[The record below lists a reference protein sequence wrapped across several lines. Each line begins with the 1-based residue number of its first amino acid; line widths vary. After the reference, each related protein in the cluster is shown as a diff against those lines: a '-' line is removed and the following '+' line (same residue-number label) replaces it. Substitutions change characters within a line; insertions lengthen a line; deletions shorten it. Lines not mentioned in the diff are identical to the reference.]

1 MASTRLR
8 KTLLSLMLKSE
19 GDVLLARRRA
29 RQIAYLLGF
38 KTQDQTRIT
47 TAVSEVVRNAHVHAG
62 GGKVDFCI
70 DDSRAPFTYT
80 IIVSDNGP
88 GIPPSEQNI
97 NIHEEAESGLGATR
111 KLVDRMTISDA
122 ANGGTVIQL
131 DKNLAAR
138 TTTFSGAE
146 IDELANSLTK
156 IVATN
161 PLDEV
166 YHQNHELL
174 AALDLLSK
182 QKTMLDQL
190 NLELSIK
197 NDELATLS
205 KSLQGLNTQ
214 LETKVVER
222 TLELERMNDA
232 LRTARDEA
240 IRANH
245 LKSQF
250 VANISHEIRTPMS
263 AILGLSELL
272 SNDCDGEAK
281 STADHI
287 FKSANN
293 LMTLVNDLLDMSKLE
308 AGKIDIVKERFTIEG
323 MIHELISCNSHLAA
337 SKGLG
342 LSFKID
348 DSLQL
353 EVNGAQNRIRQV
365 LQNLVQNAIKF
376 TDSGEVI
383 ISVEE
388 QRREEKTVYV
398 RFSVID
404 TGPGIPE
411 QSQSKL
417 FQLFVQVDGSTTRK
431 HGGTGLGLALS
442 KKLVALMH
450 GVISVDSIEGEG
462 STFWFTLPLEIV
474 K

>member
-1 MASTRLR
+1 MAGTRT
-8 KTLLSLMLKSE
+8 KKVLLSLMLKTE

-38 KTQDQTRIT
+38 KTQDQTRVT

-62 GGKVDFCI
+62 GGKVEFCI
-70 DDSRAPFTYT
+70 DDSRPPYTYT

-88 GIPPSEQNI
+88 GLPETDEIL
-97 NIHEEAESGLGATR
+97 HTEAESGLAATR

-122 ANGGTVIQL
+122 ANGGTIIQL

-138 TTTFSGAE
+138 TTPFSSFE
-146 IDELANSLTK
+146 IDQLANSLTK

-166 YHQNHELL
+166 YHQNQELL
-174 AALDLLSK
+174 AALDQLSK

-190 NLELSIK
+190 NLELNVK
-197 NDELATLS
+197 NLELATLS
-205 KSLQGLNTQ
+205 NSLQELNLR
-214 LETKVVER
+214 LEVKVAER
-222 TLELERMNDA
+222 TGELERMNDA
-232 LRTARDEA
+232 LRSARDEA
-240 IRANH
+240 IRANQ

-272 SNDCDGEAK
+272 TNDTEGETK
-281 STADHI
+281 TTADHI
-287 FKSANN
+287 FKSAGN

-308 AGKIDIVKERFTIEG
+308 AGKIDIVKEKFFIEQLLDDIVG
-323 MIHELISCNSHLAA
+323 SNNHLAEQKA
-337 SKGLG
+337 LE
-342 LSFKID
+342 LTCTVD
-348 DSLQL
+348 DSLAV
-353 EVNGAQNRIRQV
+353 EVNGAQSRIRQV
-365 LQNLVQNAIKF
+365 LQNLVQNALKF
-376 TDSGEVI
+376 TDTGKVQ
-383 ISVEE
+383 VLAQE
-388 QRREEKTVYV
+388 QRREEKVVYV
-398 RFSVID
+398 RFSVVD
-404 TGPGIPE
+404 TGPGISE
-411 QSQSKL
+411 ENQSKL

-450 GVISVDSIEGEG
+450 GVISVDSVEGEG
-462 STFWFTLPLEIV
+462 STFWFTLPLELT

>member
-70 DDSRAPFTYT
+70 DDSRSPFTYT

-88 GIPPSEQNI
+88 GIPPSEQNM
-97 NIHEEAESGLGATR
+97 HEEAESGLAATR

-122 ANGGTVIQL
+122 ADGGTVIQL

-138 TTTFSGAE
+138 TTPFSGAE

-214 LETKVVER
+214 LETKVAER

-272 SNDCDGEAK
+272 TNDCEGEAK
-281 STADHI
+281 ATADHI

-293 LMTLVNDLLDMSKLE
+293 LMSLVNDLLDMSKLE
-308 AGKIDIVKERFTIEG
+308 AGKIDIVTEQFKIEG

-337 SKGLG
+337 SKGLE
-342 LSFKID
+342 LSYRID
-348 DSLQL
+348 DSLQM
-353 EVNGAQNRIRQV
+353 EVKGAQNRIRQV

-376 TDSGEVI
+376 TESGKVVI
-383 ISVEE
+383 SIEE
-388 QRREEKTVYV
+388 QKREEKTVYV
-398 RFSVID
+398 RFSVMD
-404 TGPGIPE
+404 TGPGISE
-411 QSQSKL
+411 HSQSKL
-417 FQLFVQVDGSTTRK
+417 FQLFVQVDGTTTRK